1 MKNMIQAAL
10 VVMMLVSCE
19 TEQELKPLARH
30 VVVIGVDGMSP
41 GGIARAETPNLDY
54 FIENG
59 ASTMTARA
67 VLPTSSSP
75 NWASMIM
82 GAGPEQHGI
91 TSNGWERENDPMP
104 PAVTGVENIFPSI
117 FSVLKIQQ
125 PEAKSAVIY
134 HWGGFG
140 RLFEKSAVS
149 FSQHGEDQFVTT
161 QIATEQIKKNQPRL
175 TFVHLDHVDHAGH
188 EYGHGTDH
196 YYTSVEEADSL
207 IGVIREAV
215 EEAGML
221 DETVFLITSD
231 HGGLNYGHGGESLA
245 EIQIPFILCGTG
257 IKKNYEIPESVYTYD
272 NAATVAYLLGLER
285 PQAWIG
291 RPVLSAVEGNEYDD
305 PFTFEPPAMAKVPA
319 PEIHP

>member
-1 MKNMIQAAL
+1 
-10 VVMMLVSCE
+10 
-19 TEQELKPLARH
+19 
-30 VVVIGVDGMSP
+30 
-41 GGIARAETPNLDY
+41 
-54 FIENG
+54 
-59 ASTMTARA
+59 
-67 VLPTSSSP
+67 
-75 NWASMIM
+75 
-82 GAGPEQHGI
+82 
-91 TSNGWERENDPMP
+91 MP

-161 QIATEQIKKNQPRL
+161 QIATEQIKKNQPWL

-207 IGVIREAV
+207 IGLIREAV